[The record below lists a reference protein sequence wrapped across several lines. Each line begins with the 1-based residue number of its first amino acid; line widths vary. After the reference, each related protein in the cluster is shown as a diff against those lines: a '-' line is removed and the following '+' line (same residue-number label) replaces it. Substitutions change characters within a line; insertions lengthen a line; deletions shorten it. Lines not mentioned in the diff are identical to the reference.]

1 MKPTRVI
8 KRWPIRLQHGRGVT
22 EAGRTKDGTLVFRI
36 VGSDKFS
43 RWSPPPPVFA
53 YLATEQEPDLSPNER
68 AKALRALG
76 SAHCIIDRRT
86 RKPEV

>member
-1 MKPTRVI
+1 MSEDIEAVFNNGCPT
-8 KRWPIRLQHGRGVT
+8 LT
-22 EAGRTKDGTLVFRI
+22 
-36 VGSDKFS
+36 DKFS

>member
-1 MKPTRVI
+1 MTRVVKKWVI
-8 KRWPIRLQHGRGVT
+8 PRGPGHKRV
-22 EAGRTKDGTLVFRI
+22 EAGRTKDGSLVFRI

>member
-1 MKPTRVI
+1 MTRVVKKWVI
-8 KRWPIRLQHGRGVT
+8 PRGPGHKRV
-22 EAGRTKDGTLVFRI
+22 EAGRTKDGSLVFRI

-43 RWSPPPPVFA
+43 RWSSPPPVFA